1 MGSSTLESCLTQ
13 RLQVSV
19 LTCLLVSLDGDRK
32 DRRQVERTLLDC
44 TSSRILLDPLT
55 SHPQVHRFN
64 VKPSHG
70 PSWRPD
76 LSSTCPLLKK
86 RQPHGE
92 KDTLRGHENN
102 WEVTPGREKKS
113 EADFLENTAA
123 HSRGSPNILPAVH
136 TEVSLGS
143 DPFSQV
149 TPALH

>member
-102 WEVTPGREKKS
+102 WEVTPGREKKK
-113 EADFLENTAA
+113 
-123 HSRGSPNILPAVH
+123 
-136 TEVSLGS
+136 
-143 DPFSQV
+143 
-149 TPALH
+149 